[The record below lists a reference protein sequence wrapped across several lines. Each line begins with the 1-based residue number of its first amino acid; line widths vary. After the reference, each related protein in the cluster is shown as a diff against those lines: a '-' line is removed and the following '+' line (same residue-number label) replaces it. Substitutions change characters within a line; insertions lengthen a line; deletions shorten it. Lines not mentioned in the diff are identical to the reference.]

1 MSLFSRDGND
11 GERDREC
18 VREGAELG
26 VDSGI
31 PGQDTGQE
39 KGPAN
44 GFSFGTAFFGTGA
57 LASFGMEA
65 LAAIKRIPLGS
76 KSGTESLLADGK
88 SPEGGGFCGGGN
100 LSQYTK
106 FRGYQCAL
114 EGAGVLWIGVA
125 AALLLLLALLFPRGK
140 SAPSGGSGGGSL
152 FRNDRPTL
160 RTVSLFERAAVLAH
174 LSRSDA
180 ILSAASAP
188 LVRTSH
194 SRLVSDM
201 AVFVPFLSR

>member
-88 SPEGGGFCGGGN
+88 SPEGGGFCGG
-100 LSQYTK
+100 
-106 FRGYQCAL
+106 R
-114 EGAGVLWIGVA
+114 
-125 AALLLLLALLFPRGK
+125 
-140 SAPSGGSGGGSL
+140 
-152 FRNDRPTL
+152 
-160 RTVSLFERAAVLAH
+160 ER
-174 LSRSDA
+174 
-180 ILSAASAP
+180 
-188 LVRTSH
+188 
-194 SRLVSDM
+194 
-201 AVFVPFLSR
+201 